1 MRGKNLILTLIIL
14 AGMVPNIVFSR
25 DAGAEKCPDLRVV
38 FARGSGSSMDDDEN
52 YNEFR
57 LSIEEKLVGTNI
69 DYEFI
74 NLDYPAVGI
83 NNLGVL
89 LGAYFGAG
97 EAYEFGDSVKSGVK
111 KLDNLVN
118 GSCANTK
125 YVLGGYSQ
133 GAMVV
138 SRALGSLSADRI
150 IYAATFGDPKLYLP
164 EGSGIIPAACK
175 NENLSDYRMY
185 VPDCRAYKGMLG
197 SYQPYQPEAYIGKLG
212 TWCNKGDIMCS
223 SHLNISDHLAYVAD
237 GLYED
242 ASRVIFDKIAKAFG
256 IENNYSSPH
265 DTAIL
270 IDTTGSME
278 TLIDKYKAEALRLT
292 QETLGKGGRVALF
305 EYRDIEDMPLPLE
318 HCNFKTCTLEKFE
331 SELES
336 LQTEDG
342 GDTPESMLS
351 ASLNVM
357 RTLEW
362 KQGATKTLIVLT
374 DSGYHSPDR
383 DGTIV
388 LDVINASRS
397 IDPVYIYVVGDPV
410 SEESYREITEATGGR
425 FLSINGDLAGL
436 TNEVLERYESL
447 PRVETTS
454 ESSEKPI
461 LHIVSAE
468 KISENE
474 IKIKIETNGAR
485 VLVVINDAVVGETTE
500 KEFVVSGLKGEVN
513 EILLVPLGEDVRG
526 DGVKINVTGAGY
538 GGNGEGNTS
547 GDAGDMLVP
556 LAPNTGMKKAQQISC

>member
-164 EGSGIIPAACK
+164 EGAGIIPAACK

-278 TLIDKYKAEALRLT
+278 TLIDKYRAEALRLT

-331 SELES
+331 NELES

-383 DGTIV
+383 DGTTV

-474 IKIKIETNGAR
+474 IKIKIETNGVR

-526 DGVKINVTGAGY
+526 DGVKINVAGAGY
-538 GGNGEGNTS
+538 GSNGGSNAG

>member
-164 EGSGIIPAACK
+164 EGAGIIPAACK

-278 TLIDKYKAEALRLT
+278 TLIDKYRAEALRLT

-383 DGTIV
+383 DGTTV

-474 IKIKIETNGAR
+474 IKIKIETNGVR

-500 KEFVVSGLKGEVN
+500 KEFVVSGLKGDVN

-526 DGVKINVTGAGY
+526 DGVKINVAGAGY
-538 GGNGEGNTS
+538 GSNGGSNAG

>member
-164 EGSGIIPAACK
+164 EGAGIIPAACK

-278 TLIDKYKAEALRLT
+278 TLIDKYRAEALRLT

-331 SELES
+331 NELES

-383 DGTIV
+383 DGTTV

-474 IKIKIETNGAR
+474 IKIKIETNGVR

-500 KEFVVSGLKGEVN
+500 KEFVVSGLKGDVN

-526 DGVKINVTGAGY
+526 DGVKINVAGAGY
-538 GGNGEGNTS
+538 GSNGGSNAG

>member
-97 EAYEFGDSVKSGVK
+97 ETYEFGDSVKSGVK

-164 EGSGIIPAACK
+164 EGAGIIPAACK

-383 DGTIV
+383 DGTTV

-468 KISENE
+468 KNSENE
-474 IKIKIETNGAR
+474 TKIKIETNGAR

-500 KEFVVSGLKGEVN
+500 KEFVVSGLKGDVN

-538 GGNGEGNTS
+538 GSNDGSNVG